1 MIGVAGYGYTGS
13 SAVFEYLQEFQSLN
27 YVKHEFSL
35 IFRPDGFEDLNYHL
49 NTNPRRFLS
58 SKYALPRFI
67 LLNLSFFKIYIR
79 NKLIREKAIN
89 LLWEYID
96 SITQMKWKS
105 PIIGF
110 SASNINGWQKTSAVL
125 RMTNWFYKNLSRFS
139 NNLPDF
145 RCKEEIFFSI
155 LPSDFMILSKRYLN
169 ELIDLIKI
177 NNNSNEIVIDQV
189 VSADS
194 PNSLFDYFDN
204 AKLIIVDRDPR
215 DLFIQCKELKKDI
228 GFIPSKNVEDFIQYY
243 RLLRGRGKN
252 ENQTNESNILR
263 IYFEDFV
270 LNFENVTKKIS
281 QFIGHQRPKHN
292 KIIFNVS
299 ESHKNVNVYPNYPK
313 YKEEINLIENE
324 LAGYLYNHNGLV
336 HA

>member
-110 SASNINGWQKTSAVL
+110 RASNINGWQKTSAVL

-139 NNLPDF
+139 NNLPEF
-145 RCKEEIFFSI
+145 RFKEEIFFSI

-194 PNSLFDYFDN
+194 PNSLFDYFNN

-215 DLFIQCKELKKDI
+215 DLFIQ
-228 GFIPSKNVEDFIQYY
+228 YY
-243 RLLRGRGKN
+243 RLLRGRKN
-252 ENQTNESNILR
+252 ENQTNKSNILR
-263 IYFEDFV
+263 IDFEDFV

-292 KIIFNVS
+292 EIIFNVS
-299 ESHKNVNVYPNYPK
+299 DSHKNVNVYPNYPK